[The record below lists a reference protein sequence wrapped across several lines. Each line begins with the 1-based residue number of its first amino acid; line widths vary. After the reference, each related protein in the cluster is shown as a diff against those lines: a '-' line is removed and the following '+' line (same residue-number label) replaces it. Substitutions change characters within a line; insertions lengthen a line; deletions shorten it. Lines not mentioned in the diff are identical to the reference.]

1 MHPTGIAT
9 AQCLLFIN
17 QGEQREA
24 SHFVA
29 LAKEKDLKRKEDNR
43 FSWEYNRAH
52 LICSLFF
59 FFSYSQKDHSILEKN
74 ALKIMLIVT
83 LGKYS
88 KYYKRLLDIIK

>member
-1 MHPTGIAT
+1 MHPTGTAT

-24 SHFVA
+24 SHFVTP
-29 LAKEKDLKRKEDNR
+29 AKEKDLKRKEDNR

-52 LICSLFF
+52 LICSF
-59 FFSYSQKDHSILEKN
+59 FFSHSQKDHSISEKN

-83 LGKYS
+83 LEKYS